1 MPEFS
6 FLARIVVNC
15 EPGKEFINCIFLPQ
29 TKIRMQ
35 ILSTEPIMY
44 RGHGV
49 VHSKFLMGGS
59 VPPIGGDLKG
69 EQVSDGGGLAWDSRQ
84 SQCGIK
90 EE

>member
-59 VPPIGGDLKG
+59 VPPHRGGPKGGTSVRWRGIGVGFATK
-69 EQVSDGGGLAWDSRQ
+69 SMWH
-84 SQCGIK
+84 
-90 EE
+90 